1 MDIKGIPFESM
12 KGDTTSAYQ
21 QFMGHVFLD
30 ALLNYIQIS
39 LQFIFSQQF
48 QIYTKIWY
56 PVYIPQVDQRLISK
70 LHVHVGTQFDN
81 NATPY

>member
-1 MDIKGIPFESM
+1 M

-30 ALLNYIQIS
+30 SLLNYIQIS

-48 QIYTKIWY
+48 HIYTEIWY
-56 PVYIPQVDQRLISK
+56 LVYIPQVDQRLISK
-70 LHVHVGTQFDN
+70 LHVHVDTQFDN

>member
-1 MDIKGIPFESM
+1 M

-21 QFMGHVFLD
+21 QFMGHVPVFLD
-30 ALLNYIQIS
+30 APLNYIQIS

>member
-1 MDIKGIPFESM
+1 M

-56 PVYIPQVDQRLISK
+56 PVYIPQVDQRLIPK
-70 LHVHVGTQFDN
+70 LHVHVGTQSDN